1 MNTMNE
7 ENISNTGNDKIKI
20 KKSTA
25 YLFGI
30 ILLVV
35 VAGFF
40 MLRGG
45 GGSTTG
51 EVVADS
57 NGDFQKVTLGIKSYN
72 YYPNTVK
79 VKAGEP
85 VRVYLDKSVSGCYR
99 SFNIRDLGVSKYL
112 ATPND
117 YVEFTPTKPGRYGF
131 ACSMGMGTGT
141 LIVE

>member
-1 MNTMNE
+1 MNE
-7 ENISNTGNDKIKI
+7 QITDSNSNDKIKV

-25 YLFGI
+25 YIFGI

-45 GGSTTG
+45 GSSTTG

-57 NGDFQKVTLGIKSYN
+57 NGDFQKVTIGMKGYN

-79 VKAGEP
+79 VKAEEP
-85 VRVYLDKSVSGCYR
+85 VRIYLDKSVGGCYR
-99 SFNIRDLGVSKYL
+99 SFNIKSLGVSKYL